1 MARQDDGASL
11 GAGIVKKE
19 TEKALLIELED
30 IGKEQ
35 WVPKSVIHDDSEVYE
50 ASGDG
55 SSGDVVVLNWWAS
68 KNGLV

>member
-1 MARQDDGASL
+1 MAGQDDGVSL
-11 GAGIVKKE
+11 GAGTVKIE
-19 TEKALLIELED
+19 TDKALLIELED
-30 IGKEQ
+30 IGEER

-55 SSGDVVVLNWWAS
+55 SSGDVVVMEWWAT